1 MNDEIQDIQTGR
13 KPQILI
19 KKTNKKN
26 ENRTIDCQGVKHHL
40 TDKNLK

>member
-19 KKTNKKN
+19 KLINKKMKT
-26 ENRTIDCQGVKHHL
+26 EQLIAKGVKAPFY
-40 TDKNLK
+40 KNSI